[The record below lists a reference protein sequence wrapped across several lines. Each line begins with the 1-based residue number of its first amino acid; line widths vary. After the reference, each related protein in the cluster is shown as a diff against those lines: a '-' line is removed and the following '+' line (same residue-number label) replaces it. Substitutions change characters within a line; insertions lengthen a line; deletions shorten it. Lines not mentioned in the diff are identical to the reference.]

1 MMANDK
7 TERIKSI
14 IGWMR
19 KNTTLSLT
27 GYRPGWKRVSKFS
40 IGSSLPLDGD
50 DTSAPSI
57 GRVGGWSDGATVRP
71 CLRRRICPQPLR
83 VM

>member
-1 MMANDK
+1 MIANDK

-27 GYRPGWKRVSKFS
+27 GYRPVWGKTSK
-40 IGSSLPLDGD
+40 IR
-50 DTSAPSI
+50 
-57 GRVGGWSDGATVRP
+57 RVGPDKGGRWKVIG
-71 CLRRRICPQPLR
+71 
-83 VM
+83 